1 MLGMVIKVVWGFV
14 KLFDLIFSL
23 VTVTSNKLTI
33 AFAFRRLIYC
43 RVGRPTQK
51 DADRNYGNF
60 FKKIE
65 NKEKLME
72 NF

>member
-1 MLGMVIKVVWGFV
+1 MLGMVINVVWGFV

-23 VTVTSNKLTI
+23 VTVTSNKLTT